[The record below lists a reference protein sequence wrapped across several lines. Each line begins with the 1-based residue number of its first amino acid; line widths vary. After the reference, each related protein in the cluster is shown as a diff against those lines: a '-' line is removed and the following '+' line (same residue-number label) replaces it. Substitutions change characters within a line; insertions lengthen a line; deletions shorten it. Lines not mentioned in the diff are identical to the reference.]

1 MLFKQAVLDR
11 IAQGEV
17 TLAFRRWARPTVK
30 AGGSLRTAV
39 GVLAIDRIDAV
50 TADEISTADARKAG
64 YASVAALHADLERGR
79 PGPLY
84 RIAFRLAGPDPR
96 EALRKRK
103 TVSRTEAAA
112 LSEHLARMDGV
123 SRDGA
128 WTLATLRL
136 IAGREGT
143 TAADIAASLGMQKAA
158 VKTRV
163 RKLKEL
169 GLTESLPSG
178 YRLAPRGRAFLAACG
193 NGKYS

>member
-1 MLFKQAVLDR
+1 MLFKQAVLER
-11 IAQGEV
+11 IARGEI

-30 AGGSLRTAV
+30 AGGSLRTAA
-39 GVLAIDRIDAV
+39 GVLAIDRIEAV
-50 TADEISTADARKAG
+50 TADKISTADARNAG
-64 YASVAALHADLERGR
+64 YASVAALSAELERGR
-79 PGPLY
+79 PGTLY
-84 RIAFRLAGPDPR
+84 RIAFHLAGPDPR

-103 TVSRTEAAA
+103 TVSRADAAA
-112 LSEHLARMDGV
+112 LSKHLARLDAA
-123 SRDGA
+123 SRDGP

-136 IAGREGT
+136 IAGRDGI

-163 RKLKEL
+163 RKLKEF

-178 YRLAPRGRAFLAACG
+178 YRLALRGRAFLAVCG